1 LNITVRPF
9 CAKGEIISPP
19 SKSGS
24 HRALVASALSDGR
37 TLVKN
42 LLSSDDITA
51 TAGALSAL
59 GARVETGERSAVV
72 YPGGR
77 GDRIAR
83 INCNESGTT
92 ARFILPL
99 SAYLAT
105 ETVITGRGR
114 LPERPFAPLCSAMR
128 SRGTEL
134 SSDFLP
140 ITVKG
145 GLHSGVYEIEG
156 SVSSQYISALLLVLP
171 LLEGDSE
178 IRLLS
183 PLASAPYVNM
193 TLDTMKHFGVSVTQN
208 EKGFYIP
215 GGQRYLSPGEI
226 WVEGDWSSASAL
238 LAAGFMSERGITVK
252 GLDSESFQGDK
263 KIAELLS
270 LWGGEVSYG
279 DNVLKI
285 SKGKILEGDA
295 VYDASHTPDLVPAVA
310 VAAAARVGRT
320 EIVGAA
326 RLREKESDR
335 LETVAAMLNALGGEV
350 SVNPDGMI
358 INGKGRLRGGVADG
372 AGDHRIVM
380 CAAVAASISDGP
392 VKILGAEA
400 VSKSY
405 PEFWQ
410 DITALGAEITEE

>member
-1 LNITVRPF
+1 MNITVRHF

-24 HRALVASALSDGR
+24 HRALVAAALSDGR

-279 DNVLKI
+279 DNVYYNFYR
-285 SKGKILEGDA
+285 SE
-295 VYDASHTPDLVPAVA
+295 
-310 VAAAARVGRT
+310 T
-320 EIVGAA
+320 EIFFTISNAPMGNGQGELSFTFPYTVDPATGDFIISGDG
-326 RLREKESDR
+326 SD
-335 LETVAAMLNALGGEV
+335 GV
-350 SVNPDGMI
+350 SDTI
-358 INGKGRLRGGVADG
+358 IL
-372 AGDHRIVM
+372 HF
-380 CAAVAASISDGP
+380 ISDD
-392 VKILGAEA
+392 A
-400 VSKSY
+400 
-405 PEFWQ
+405 F
-410 DITALGAEITEE
+410 TITEEDGDVSTFTRVN